1 MSNDHDPTAP
11 SSLRWTK
18 DGNNALK
25 SLLAIT
31 KKKRS
36 AIVMDALIEKLN
48 KTVAQAPSQWR
59 LLPISE
65 FVALHAEIATIE
77 ELHDDNRRK
86 AKIRTSDKRA
96 TEKIIKAVEKIDSET
111 LKLQQFR
118 WKLGVMAQLPE
129 SLTTDDLASVNTIAA
144 ALEKTAIE
152 MTNMTEMI
160 AQLESER
167 DQTRTELAAT
177 IEQAATDSAKAT
189 ESIAQLEGEINHAR
203 DALAAAHEDAQL
215 VRADN
220 RLTLVGLVEIAD
232 SLTDEIIAVQL
243 QQLIEVLEIRTTP
256 NQSNPISPEKMR
268 MYEFELKTLKTLK
281 LIAPERK

>member
-25 SLLAIT
+25 SLLTIT

-65 FVALHAEIATIE
+65 FVALQALIAALE

-129 SLTTDDLASVNTIAA
+129 TLNPEDLASVNAIAA

-167 DQTRTELAAT
+167 DQARAELAAT
-177 IEQAATDSAKAT
+177 IEQAATESAKITAG
-189 ESIAQLEGEINHAR
+189 SAQLEAERDQAR
-203 DALAAAHEDAQL
+203 AELAAMIGKNEKS
-215 VRADN
+215 
-220 RLTLVGLVEIAD
+220 GKLVEVVE
-232 SLTDEIIAVQL
+232 SLTDHDRCN
-243 QQLIEVLEIRTTP
+243 IEVLIKAAKEDIEKAK
-256 NQSNPISPEKMR
+256 QINPTSMGIFET
-268 MYEFELKTLKTLK
+268 ELKILTSLL
-281 LIAPERK
+281 P